1 MPCHNQL
8 DTVIIVAKED
18 WDHKRYFMLMPVAS
32 LWTATFPNL
41 YETMLPSM
49 PCHAYLDVD
58 CPAAMHT
65 ANFTELLQA
74 RCEAVAAQVFSA
86 TIHKFV
92 VLTSHAPDGTRL
104 SYHIVCHLQ
113 DSSTG
118 RALLFKNNMAAAGF
132 AQRVAEGLPQPSVI
146 DTKVRTSPASGRC
159 GCWAIA
165 NTPGQERPFLLVTPH
180 TPGDTL
186 CCPRPPP
193 ADAVLLE
200 NHRRLAPAPAPTG
213 QAPAR
218 RTQHTPHSTPAAIS
232 KESTS
237 RQQ

>member
-1 MPCHNQL
+1 MYTPHGTTCHATTSS
-8 DTVIIVAKED
+8 DTVIIVAKEE

-74 RCEAVAAQVFSA
+74 RCDAVAAPVFSA

-132 AQRVAEGLPQPSVI
+132 AQRVAQGLPQPSVI
-146 DTKVRTSPASGRC
+146 DTKVYKPSQRQMRLLGHSKHARPGAAISPG
-159 GCWAIA
+159 
-165 NTPGQERPFLLVTPH
+165 
-180 TPGDTL
+180 
-186 CCPRPPP
+186 
-193 ADAVLLE
+193 
-200 NHRRLAPAPAPTG
+200 
-213 QAPAR
+213 
-218 RTQHTPHSTPAAIS
+218 HTPHP
-232 KESTS
+232 
-237 RQQ
+237 R